1 MRKERARAM
10 EVKLSKVDKAAR
22 KDMQGYLEISD
33 RIAKGEEVS
42 ASELAFAV
50 EVRKADNE
58 KMKGQLALDTKYYV
72 CDRSGVSTLLK
83 ETEFDKIAI
92 KCRKANGEEVTV
104 GLEEFYQGFDKGEY
118 SNVGINAIVT
128 SRVILQLWDEASGY
142 TEKSDKEEYVVKATY
157 KFAEVTCVYKN
168 EFVEKIER

>member
-1 MRKERARAM
+1 M
-10 EVKLSKVDKAAR
+10 
-22 KDMQGYLEISD
+22 
-33 RIAKGEEVS
+33 
-42 ASELAFAV
+42 
-50 EVRKADNE
+50 
-58 KMKGQLALDTKYYV
+58 
-72 CDRSGVSTLLK
+72 
-83 ETEFDKIAI
+83 
-92 KCRKANGEEVTV
+92 TV

-118 SNVGINAIVT
+118 LNVGINAIVT